1 MNPGSQLAGTHVAEH
16 PVASTC
22 PGCGGGEIER
32 FFRIDAVPVNCISL
46 WPTRRDAM
54 ACSKGRIELGF
65 CFDCGAIS
73 NLAFDINRLTYD
85 GNYDNSLHFSP
96 RFRRYAEETAAYLVD
111 RYDLRGK
118 DIIDVG
124 CGNGEFL
131 SLLCQRGE
139 NRGVG
144 FDPSFIA
151 GRADTD
157 VGKGITIVPEY
168 YSEAHQ
174 AYAADIVI
182 CRHVL
187 EHIPR
192 PQPFLRGV
200 RQALRHRAQ
209 TAVFFE
215 LPNAS
220 FVFQNDGIWDIIYEH
235 CFYYTAP
242 SVARL
247 FSACGFDVLSVRET
261 FEGQYLC
268 VEARPSTSTIGS
280 VSGDIDL
287 ETERDV
293 IRHFGEQYQSRLTE
307 WDGVLRRMTRQN
319 KRISL
324 WGAGAKGAMFLNAFR
339 HSASLDY
346 IVDVNPHKHGLHVP
360 GTGQRVVSVEFLK
373 DYQPDVLLIM
383 NANYRD
389 EIAHQVSGLGL
400 SPELIC
406 I

>member
-1 MNPGSQLAGTHVAEH
+1 MNSGSQLAETRVAERSG
-16 PVASTC
+16 ASAC
-22 PGCGGGEIER
+22 PGCGRAALER
-32 FFRIDAVPVNCISL
+32 FFQLGAVPVNCISL
-46 WPTRRDAM
+46 WPTRRGAM
-54 ACSKGRIELGF
+54 ECSQGPIELGF
-65 CFDCGAIS
+65 CLGCGAIS

-96 RFRRYAEETAAYLVD
+96 RFRQYADETAAYLVA

-131 SLLCQRGE
+131 SMLCQRGE

-151 GRADTD
+151 GRADTAAGRG
-157 VGKGITIVPEY
+157 VTIVPEY
-168 YSEAHQ
+168 YAEAHQ
-174 AYAADIVI
+174 AYPADIVI
-182 CRHVL
+182 CRQVL
-187 EHIPR
+187 EHIPL
-192 PQPFLRGV
+192 PQPFLRGI
-200 RQALRHRAQ
+200 RQALRQRSNA
-209 TAVFFE
+209 AVFFE
-215 LPNAS
+215 VPNAS
-220 FVFQNDGIWDIIYEH
+220 FVFQHNGIWDIIYEH

-242 SVARL
+242 AIARL

-268 VEARPSTSTIGS
+268 VEARPSASTTGS
-280 VSGDIDL
+280 LPGEGDIGA
-287 ETERDV
+287 ERDAV
-293 IRHFGEQYQSRLTE
+293 RHFGEQYRARLTE
-307 WDGVLRRMTRQN
+307 WDAMLRRLTRED
-319 KRISL
+319 KRIAL

-339 HSASLDY
+339 HSAPLDY
-346 IVDVNPHKHGLHVP
+346 IVDVNPHKHGMHIP
-360 GTGQRVVSVEFLK
+360 GTGQQVVSVQFLK
-373 DYQPDVLLIM
+373 NYQADVLLIM

-389 EIAHQVSGLGL
+389 EIALQLSGLGL